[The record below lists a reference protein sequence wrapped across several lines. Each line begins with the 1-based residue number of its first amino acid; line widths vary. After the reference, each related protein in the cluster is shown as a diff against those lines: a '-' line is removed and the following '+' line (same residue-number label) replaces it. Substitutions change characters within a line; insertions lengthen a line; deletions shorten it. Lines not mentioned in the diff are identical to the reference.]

1 MPKKYDVMLP
11 KGWKQEALHGS
22 ALSRRIHPRV
32 SATHQ
37 LMGAYLS
44 KGLDGIDPMVMIVY
58 YNLGPPKKYACN
70 LCLICI

>member
-1 MPKKYDVMLP
+1 MNLNIFLKACWEPMVMPKKYDVMLP

-44 KGLDGIDPMVMIVY
+44 KGLELTPW
-58 YNLGPPKKYACN
+58 
-70 LCLICI
+70 